1 MNTDLRVSVNVGI
14 PKWLVDHGESEKQM
28 DDLGVPPFL
37 ETSICIHMC
46 INKVDRLFIS
56 WFIGLKKLSKVVQY
70 VSYVYIVIYIH
81 VRFSIMKKNT
91 EDEKPTNV
99 GVNH

>member
-1 MNTDLRVSVNVGI
+1 MVYRV
-14 PKWLVDHGESEKQM
+14 EKTIQ
-28 DDLGVPPFL
+28 GGA
-37 ETSICIHMC
+37 ICIIC
-46 INKVDRLFIS
+46 L
-56 WFIGLKKLSKVVQY
+56 Y
-70 VSYVYIVIYIH
+70 SYIYIYIH